1 MEWTKERETH
11 GFPLVTLASITTYCW
26 SNLFDYEANGRDANC
41 LYRTRFSR
49 CISLATLLLFA
60 VTTPVIGW
68 IALIITFPL
77 SVLFVIYGYLV
88 RYINIQ

>member
-1 MEWTKERETH
+1 MGFLWLLLPALLLTAGLIYLITKRMDGMQIVYTGL
-11 GFPLVTLASITTYCW
+11 GFLGVS
-26 SNLFDYEANGRDANC
+26 G
-41 LYRTRFSR
+41 
-49 CISLATLLLFA
+49 LATLLLFA